1 MRPGTADQS
10 RWPSVRQAS
19 ACIGALTVW
28 LAVTALFIGLRPE
41 HVFMAL
47 VIAVLFFITGST
59 RRLIVALIPFALFGI
74 SYDWMN
80 LCPNYMV
87 NPIDI
92 SGLYHAEKSIFGI
105 TVAEGVTLTPNE
117 YFAQHTTPVMDF
129 MAGLFYLCW
138 VPVPIIFGLWMY
150 LRGYERNYVHF
161 ALVFLF
167 VNLLGFTFYY
177 VHPAAPPW
185 YVAMHGM
192 EPIFG
197 TPGNVA
203 GLAAFDR
210 MTGLSIFDAL
220 YGRNSN
226 VFAAMPS
233 LHSAYTL
240 VACIYAM
247 RLPHTASSRTAWVV
261 ALAIITLG
269 IWFTAVYTSHH
280 YLLDVAGGIACGLA
294 GAAIFEL
301 LLMRIPGFAR
311 FVDNYALCLC
321 NKTYGRPSCP

>member
-1 MRPGTADQS
+1 M
-10 RWPSVRQAS
+10 RQAS
-19 ACIGALTVW
+19 VCLGALAAW
-28 LAVTALFIGLRPE
+28 LVVTALFIGFRPE
-41 HVFMAL
+41 HIFMA
-47 VIAVLFFITGST
+47 IAIAALFFATPAT

-87 NPIDI
+87 NPIDVA
-92 SGLYHAEKSIFGI
+92 GLYSTEKSLFGI
-105 TVAEGVTLTPNE
+105 TVSEAITLTPNE
-117 YFAQHTTPVMDF
+117 FFAMHTSPLMDF
-129 MAGLFYLCW
+129 MAGVFYLCW

-150 LRGYERNYVHF
+150 FRGYESNYVHF

-167 VNLLGFTFYY
+167 VNLIGFTFYY
-177 VHPAAPPW
+177 IHPAAPPW
-185 YVAMHGM
+185 YVALHGM
-192 EPIFG
+192 EPIVG

-203 GLAAFDR
+203 GLAAFDQ

-240 VACIYAM
+240 VACLYAI
-247 RLPHTASSRTAWVV
+247 RLTRQAGSRTAWII

-269 IWFTAVYTSHH
+269 IWLTAVYTSHH
-280 YLLDVAGGIACGLA
+280 YILDVLGGIACALA
-294 GAAIFEL
+294 GTAIFEL
-301 LLMRIPGFAR
+301 LLMRIPAFAR
-311 FVDNYALCLC
+311 FVSNYAQYL
-321 NKTYGRPSCP
+321 KK